1 MHKNHCGLLYRQR
14 DTLKYLQCCDNF
26 CCVNFIQHSNS
37 AILCYI
43 QHSNSL
49 CILLSQDSEY
59 SSLCYVVVQSLHL
72 VWLFVTLWTAACQ
85 TLLSSTIPQSL
96 LKIMPIELVMLS
108 NHLILC
114 HPLLLFLW
122 SFPASG
128 SFPVKTQ
135 KASSLCYT
143 VGPCCLSISYVII
156 CICESKLPLHPSTTL
171 PPAGQ
176 LHVYSLLWMWVCF
189 IGKFVCVLF

>member
-1 MHKNHCGLLYRQR
+1 MAKFDEYKRTTVVYYIGKEIILNINNVVTISVVLILYSTVIQ
-14 DTLKYLQCCDNF
+14 LYIYISCDKRIHIYTYS
-26 CCVNFIQHSNS
+26 FITG
-37 AILCYI
+37 YW
-43 QHSNSL
+43 
-49 CILLSQDSEY
+49 Y
-59 SSLCYVVVQSLHL
+59 SSLYYVVVQSLHL

-122 SFPASG
+122 SFSASR

-143 VGPCCLSISYVII
+143 VGLYCLSISYVMI
-156 CICESKLPLHPSTTL
+156 CIC
-171 PPAGQ
+171 
-176 LHVYSLLWMWVCF
+176 
-189 IGKFVCVLF
+189 